1 MFLQS
6 KRTDNLKLHR
16 AASRGGRGNEMIQC
30 LNGCSS
36 SRCRESC
43 LKREL
48 SDEEIVERTQRCH
61 NDCKDEPEELIQMC
75 IQKCTYYLMD
85 PVEHSLE
92 EEEESTSTDAGGLLP
107 DSPHLRTRI
116 RLIGPDGLPVISTVY
131 DDDDQAAEVGG
142 AVGSATESATT
153 SDTWTPA
160 YRVRILNDAAGHAEQ
175 LGWVLWCAV
184 VALCLALYA

>member
-1 MFLQS
+1 
-6 KRTDNLKLHR
+6 
-16 AASRGGRGNEMIQC
+16 MIQC

-61 NDCKDEPEELIQMC
+61 SDCRDEPDELIQMC
-75 IQKCTYYLMD
+75 IQKCTYYLID

-92 EEEESTSTDAGGLLP
+92 EEDESTSTEAGGLLP

-116 RLIGPDGLPVISTVY
+116 RLIGPNGLPVVN
-131 DDDDQAAEVGG
+131 DEDQAPEPSNTVRSTAEP
-142 AVGSATESATT
+142 T
-153 SDTWTPA
+153 SDTWTPV
-160 YRVRILNDAAGHAEQ
+160 YQVRIISKAACTER
-175 LGWVLWCAV
+175 LSWLWYI
-184 VALCLALYA
+184 VAAIYLALYV